1 MRRQEFWPPRS
12 SGAWWS
18 SALVVFVLKS
28 AVKVIQQGSVGVV
41 KRLGE
46 FRSIRQPGLAIL
58 TPFVDQMEKV
68 DMREFPQVGDQ
79 QAVITKDNVSVMV
92 SATIFCQVI
101 DVKSALFEINDFLLA
116 IDQLSKTALRAVFG
130 ELSLDESLSQREQ
143 INTRMQDHMADATMK
158 WGVRLNRIEILDIRP
173 PNNVLQAMSE
183 QKEAEQHKRAA
194 ILKSEGD
201 QQAAINTAQGQKQA
215 EVLKAEGAKQSAI
228 LAAEAQKQSLQLR
241 AEGEK
246 VATQLRGEGEAA
258 LLSAIDTV
266 ADQHQHAGG
275 AAAARAPGGRHLAD
289 LEARRALRGG
299 RADRRGRG
307 ARRGARRDATATPTR
322 RDRRPATRRH
332 RRGRDHSTEPVGA
345 SSSGGD
351 EPEEQAVVALRADDL
366 QHRRLDV
373 RGSRRGTRSPRARRA
388 RRRRGAGRS
397 RRRRRAPRCRR

>member
-1 MRRQEFWPPRS
+1 MVGAA
-12 SGAWWS
+12 SGFLAGGI
-18 SALVVFVLKS
+18 AGAVVVVGAVVLVFK
-28 AVKVIQQGSVGVV
+28 AGVKVIQQGSVGVV

-46 FRSIRQPGLAIL
+46 YKAIRQPGL
-58 TPFVDQMEKV
+58 TVVVPFVDQMVKV

-101 DVKSALFEINDFLLA
+101 DVRSALFEVNDFLLA

-143 INTRMQDHMADATMK
+143 INTRMQEHMADATMK

-201 QQAAINTAQGQKQA
+201 QQAAVNTAQGQKQA
-215 EVLKAEGAKQSAI
+215 EILQAEGAKQSAI

-246 VATQLRGEGEAA
+246 VATQLRGEGEALLLGAINGVAINTNTLAVLQLRA
-258 LLSAIDTV
+258 LQEVAAAPTSKLVVPYEAAGLVGAASALVEGLGKRDDSSPDARTTP
-266 ADQHQHAGG
+266 AATDGKGTGG
-275 AAAARAPGGRHLAD
+275 A
-289 LEARRALRGG
+289 
-299 RADRRGRG
+299 
-307 ARRGARRDATATPTR
+307 
-322 RDRRPATRRH
+322 
-332 RRGRDHSTEPVGA
+332 
-345 SSSGGD
+345 
-351 EPEEQAVVALRADDL
+351 
-366 QHRRLDV
+366 
-373 RGSRRGTRSPRARRA
+373 
-388 RRRRGAGRS
+388 
-397 RRRRRAPRCRR
+397 